1 MADGPSDRIAAELR
15 SRIAGGELRPGDR
28 VPSTRE
34 LVAEHG
40 VAMSTAARA
49 LARLRED
56 GWVRTVA
63 RVGSVV
69 ADRAPAPAATSVP
82 ERSRVVATAVR
93 IADEEGLSA
102 LSMRRLAAA
111 VGVPTMSLYRLVRSR
126 DELVLLMIDAVF
138 GEIVLPPAR
147 GSWRT
152 RLEAAARTQWRV
164 HRRHPWLSRVLSL
177 SRPQAVPA
185 LLRLA
190 EYELAALEEVV
201 PDPVERF
208 DLHVVLTGFV
218 RSTALDLAAER
229 DAEADTGVD
238 ADTWVDH
245 DPAVHTAL
253 RRYGGPALGRI
264 ANYPYDLQRIFDTG
278 LATLLDGIVRSR

>member
-56 GWVRTVA
+56 GWVHTVA

-69 ADRAPAPAATSVP
+69 ADRAPPAATSAP

-102 LSMRRLAAA
+102 LSMRRLAGA

-126 DELVLLMIDAVF
+126 DELVLLMIESAF
-138 GEIVLPPAR
+138 GEIVLPPAH
-147 GSWRT
+147 GAWRT
-152 RLEAAARTQWRV
+152 RLEAAARTQWQV
-164 HRRHPWLSRVLSL
+164 HRRHPWLARVLSL

-190 EYELAALEEVV
+190 EYELAALEEVA

-208 DLHVVLTGFV
+208 DLHVVLAGFV

-245 DPAVHTAL
+245 DPAVRAAL

-264 ANYPYDLQRIFDTG
+264 GPYPYDLQRIFDTG